1 MSDQDIIRLLWFL
14 FAGTRGGDNRIKILD
29 LLIKNPLNINW
40 ISEELQLDYKTIQ
53 HHVRILE
60 KNNLVTKMGDKYG
73 ILYFISNYMEK
84 NIESYYNIKK
94 KMILRWYIILIHNK
108 IYN

>member
-14 FAGTRGGDNRIKILD
+14 FAGTRGGANRIKILD
-29 LLIKNPLNINW
+29 LLIKNPLNINK

-53 HHVRILE
+53 HHMRILE
-60 KNNLVTKMGDKYG
+60 KINLITRMGDKYG
-73 ILYFISNYMEK
+73 ILYFISNYLEK

-94 KMILRWYIILIHNK
+94 KLVRP
-108 IYN
+108 

>member
-1 MSDQDIIRLLWFL
+1 MPDPDIIRLLWFI

-29 LLIKNPLNINW
+29 LLIKNPLNINR

-94 KMILRWYIILIHNK
+94 KMILR
-108 IYN
+108 

>member
-29 LLIKNPLNINW
+29 LLIKNPLNINK

-53 HHVRILE
+53 HHIRILE
-60 KNNLVTKMGDKYG
+60 KNNLITRMGDKYG
-73 ILYFISNYMEK
+73 ILYFISNYLEK

-94 KMILRWYIILIHNK
+94 NWYVHDMK
-108 IYN
+108 F

>member
-29 LLIKNPLNINW
+29 LLIKNPLNINK
-40 ISEELQLDYKTIQ
+40 ISEKLQLDYKTIQ
-53 HHVRILE
+53 HHMRILE
-60 KNNLVTKMGDKYG
+60 KNNLITRMGDKYG
-73 ILYFISNYMEK
+73 ILYFISNYLEK

-94 KMILRWYIILIHNK
+94 KLVRP
-108 IYN
+108 

>member
-1 MSDQDIIRLLWFL
+1 MPDPDIIRLLWFL

-29 LLIKNPLNINW
+29 ILIKNPLNINK
-40 ISEELQLDYKTIQ
+40 ISEELQLDYKTVQ
-53 HHVRILE
+53 HHMRILE
-60 KNNLVTKMGDKYG
+60 KNNLITKIGDKYG

-94 KMILRWYIILIHNK
+94 KLTSH
-108 IYN
+108 

>member
-29 LLIKNPLNINW
+29 LLIKNPLNINK

-53 HHVRILE
+53 HHMRILE
-60 KNNLVTKMGDKYG
+60 KNNLITRMGDKYG
-73 ILYFISNYMEK
+73 ILYFISNYLEK
-84 NIESYYNIKK
+84 NIESYYNKK
-94 KMILRWYIILIHNK
+94 KNWYVHDIQF
-108 IYN
+108 

>member
-1 MSDQDIIRLLWFL
+1 MPDPDIIRLLWFL

-29 LLIKNPLNINW
+29 ILIKNPLNINK

-53 HHVRILE
+53 HHMRILE
-60 KNNLVTKMGDKYG
+60 KNNLITKMGDKYG

-94 KMILRWYIILIHNK
+94 KLDSH
-108 IYN
+108 

>member
-29 LLIKNPLNINW
+29 LLIKNPLNINK

-53 HHVRILE
+53 HHMRILE
-60 KNNLVTKMGDKYG
+60 KNNLIARMGDKYG
-73 ILYFISNYMEK
+73 ILYFISNYLEK

-94 KMILRWYIILIHNK
+94 KLVRP
-108 IYN
+108 

>member
-29 LLIKNPLNINW
+29 LLIKNPLNINK

-53 HHVRILE
+53 HHMRILE
-60 KNNLVTKMGDKYG
+60 KNNLITRMGDKYG
-73 ILYFISNYMEK
+73 ILYFISNYLEK

-94 KMILRWYIILIHNK
+94 KLVRS
-108 IYN
+108 

>member
-1 MSDQDIIRLLWFL
+1 MPDPDIIRLLWFL

-29 LLIKNPLNINW
+29 ILIINPLNINK
-40 ISEELQLDYKTIQ
+40 IAEELQLDYKTVQ
-53 HHVRILE
+53 HHMRILE
-60 KNNLVTKMGDKYG
+60 KNNLVTKIGDKYG

-94 KMILRWYIILIHNK
+94 KLILR
-108 IYN
+108 

>member
-29 LLIKNPLNINW
+29 LLIKNPLNINK

-53 HHVRILE
+53 HHMRILE
-60 KNNLVTKMGDKYG
+60 KNNLITRMGDKYG
-73 ILYFISNYMEK
+73 ILYFISNYLEK

-94 KMILRWYIILIHNK
+94 NWYVHDMK
-108 IYN
+108 F

>member
-29 LLIKNPLNINW
+29 LLIKNPLNINK

-53 HHVRILE
+53 HHMRILE
-60 KNNLVTKMGDKYG
+60 KNNLITRMGDKYG
-73 ILYFISNYMEK
+73 ILYFISNYLEK

-94 KMILRWYIILIHNK
+94 KIGTSMI
-108 IYN
+108 